1 HPENNQFHF
10 TEEFTVLRSGG
21 VETRRPDIVCFV
33 NGIPLAVIEAKSPAG
48 HGKKGPTI
56 DEGISQ
62 SIRNQLNDE
71 IPQLF
76 VYSQLLLSINGHD
89 GRYGTCHTP
98 MKFWAAWREEDIT
111 DAQMYALRNHKLS
124 TEQIHALFDHRPS
137 ADLDW
142 YQQLI
147 AAGELAVSG
156 QDKLL
161 ISLLSPERLLEMTRF
176 FTLFDK

>member
-1 HPENNQFHF
+1 STLLASSAASDVYKRQ
-10 TEEFTVLRSGG
+10 
-21 VETRRPDIVCFV
+21 VCFL

-76 VYSQLLLSINGHD
+76 AYSQILLSINGHD

-111 DAQMYALRNHKLS
+111 YA
-124 TEQIHALFDHRPS
+124 
-137 ADLDW
+137 
-142 YQQLI
+142 
-147 AAGELAVSG
+147 
-156 QDKLL
+156 
-161 ISLLSPERLLEMTRF
+161 
-176 FTLFDK
+176 